1 VQSDSRIRSD
11 LEKLFTEPNFQI
23 LRAVEEV
30 SGRLGKSPSQ
40 VAIAWLLA
48 MPGVTS
54 TIIGARN
61 MLQLDENLGAGDWVF
76 PPAEW
81 KKLDDASALPIEYPQ
96 DFQAW
101 VDPLIHGELGGH

>member
-1 VQSDSRIRSD
+1 M
-11 LEKLFTEPNFQI
+11 EELFTERNYRI

-30 SGRLGKSPSQ
+30 SARLGKTASQ

-54 TIIGARN
+54 AISGARN
-61 MLQLDENLGAGDWVF
+61 LLQLQENLGASGWDF
-76 PPAEW
+76 PPDEW
-81 KKLDDASALPIEYPQ
+81 KKLDDASALPAEYPQ

-101 VDPLIHGELGGH
+101 AEPMIHGDLGGH